1 MDRGAPLSRRQ
12 LAEPTNAGREWRID
26 KRSIDVRDL
35 RGKVAWITGA
45 GSGIGEAAAVAL
57 GKAGMRIA
65 LSGRRPEPLA
75 QVKSRIPGSITLP
88 LDVADKR
95 AVAAARD
102 EVLAAFGR
110 VDVLV
115 NSAGLNV
122 RNRNWHNV
130 TLEDWDLVIR
140 ADLDGAFYCSKA
152 VLPTMIAQRDG
163 LIVNVSSWAGKY
175 TSILTGPGYS
185 AAKHAMNSMTESL
198 NMEAGIHGI
207 RACALC
213 PGEVATPILDK
224 RPVPVTAEEKAQ
236 MVQPEDCGEIIHFLA
251 AMPMHVCIN
260 ELTVSPTWN
269 RGFVAQAKAIQQL

>member
-1 MDRGAPLSRRQ
+1 MFCTRVGDETDIGARELHEFCD
-12 LAEPTNAGREWRID
+12 LA
-26 KRSIDVRDL
+26 S
-35 RGKVAWITGA
+35 
-45 GSGIGEAAAVAL
+45 
-57 GKAGMRIA
+57 
-65 LSGRRPEPLA
+65 
-75 QVKSRIPGSITLP
+75 
-88 LDVADKR
+88 
-95 AVAAARD
+95 
-102 EVLAAFGR
+102 
-110 VDVLV
+110 
-115 NSAGLNV
+115 
-122 RNRNWHNV
+122 
-130 TLEDWDLVIR
+130 VIR

-207 RACALC
+207 RACGLC

-251 AMPMHVCIN
+251 AMPTHVCIN

-269 RGFVAQAKAIQQL
+269 RGFVAQARAVQQL